1 MNREIL
7 YDAAFRYKKAG
18 LWKKLW
24 DSDLFAIKLKNGEIG
39 YVSIMGRL
47 GEYNAIALYIGN
59 EGFNS
64 YRVMANGRPTGSPFK
79 DHEIL
84 IKQKCLQMA
93 LERKDGLLPE
103 EVAEVRAYAKQKNI
117 RLSGKNAYP
126 QFIKYEPGC
135 YPWKVQTEEDM
146 DALYTALT
154 AATLMADLL
163 KAAKP
168 EAIGIISVNPNTKD
182 VPLFEVKGDQILPAG
197 RTLLPGNIQE
207 TYEYAV
213 AGNKIALASV
223 KKLSRKGSWEA
234 ELVRLMKPVQ
244 NDPEEAPFFPFL
256 LLIVESKSGYM
267 LPVSAISKNDEGD
280 QDTILQSFADAWK
293 TIKAYPKEIRCRD
306 ERTYALLKDFCE
318 KTDVKVSI
326 YKRRMRALD
335 EAEAALLDYTLGE
348 DEEEEF
354 DDQMQEVIDMIL
366 SMSSGELKMVPEP
379 LIGTIIGAIEQ
390 GVFPRNIADELS
402 RKLKILYE

>member
-24 DSDLFAIKLKNGEIG
+24 DSDLFAIKLKSGEIG
-39 YVSIMGRL
+39 YISIMGKL
-47 GEYNAIALYIGN
+47 GEYNAIALYIGD

-64 YRVMANGRPTGSPFK
+64 YRTVANRRPTGSPFK
-79 DHEIL
+79 DHEVL
-84 IKQKCLQMA
+84 ISQKCLQMA

-103 EVAEVRAYAKQKNI
+103 EVAEVRAYARQNNI

-126 QFIKYEPGC
+126 QFIKYEPGY

-154 AATLMADLL
+154 AATLLADLL
-163 KAAKP
+163 KAVKA
-168 EAIGIISVNPNTKD
+168 ETIGIFSVNPNIKE
-182 VPLFEVKGDQILPAG
+182 VPLFEVEGGQLLPAG
-197 RTLLPGNIQE
+197 RTLLPGDIQE

-213 AGNKIALASV
+213 AGNEIALASV
-223 KKLSRKGSWEA
+223 KKLPRNGIWES

-244 NDPEEAPFFPFL
+244 NDPEETPFFPFL

-267 LPVSAISKNDEGD
+267 LPVSISQNAERDH
-280 QDTILQSFADAWK
+280 DTVLQSFAEVWK
-293 TIKAYPKEIRCRD
+293 QLKAYPKEIRCRD

-326 YKRRMRALD
+326 YKKKMRALD

-348 DEEEEF
+348 DEAEEL
-354 DDQMQEVIDMIL
+354 DDQMQEVIDMVL
-366 SMSSGELKMVPEP
+366 SMSVDELKMLPEP
-379 LIGTIIGAIEQ
+379 LIVTIIGAIEQ
-390 GVFPRNIADELS
+390 GVFPKDITDELI
-402 RKLKILYE
+402 RKLKKLYE